1 MVFIRDGLI
10 CKVIWTLNI
19 VHTYKHLLVLRFCCN
34 NSQNILWNLH
44 HMDHSLSIYWLRDI
58 LFASMIWQLW
68 NKAVINIWK
77 NYILVYTK
85 ISRQLLWIIRS
96 KWLQYSNLHLGH
108 VRTNIGNHYMNNK
121 ICFYNSAISLFL
133 YTVSLLFYLHLIFRN
148 MTEFW
153 YFLLEV

>member
-19 VHTYKHLLVLRFCCN
+19 VHTYKHLLVLLRFCCN
-34 NSQNILWNLH
+34 NSQNILSNLH

-58 LFASMIWQLW
+58 LFASIFCQLW

-77 NYILVYTK
+77 KILVYTK
-85 ISRQLLWIIRS
+85 ISRESLWIIRS
-96 KWLQYSNLHLGH
+96 KWLQYSNLHLGR

-121 ICFYNSAISLFL
+121 ISFPIQPFL
-133 YTVSLLFYLHLIFRN
+133 SSCTQ
-148 MTEFW
+148 
-153 YFLLEV
+153 